1 MDVRKIHKANEVWKD
16 WAPAIVGVAAI
27 VLLIVYRLW

>member
-1 MDVRKIHKANEVWKD
+1 MDTRRWAELWKD

-27 VLLIVYRLW
+27 ALLIVYRLW